1 MLAHILDK
9 KHSKI
14 NDKLNSKKK
23 NGKFVY
29 SKGNMLTKHLEPR
42 DRYELEQ
49 DFKKVSGSFTEFK
62 DSLFKF
68 IKTGT

>member
-42 DRYELEQ
+42 ERYELVQ
-49 DFKKVSGSFTEFK
+49 DFKQVSGSFSELK
-62 DSLFKF
+62 DNLFKF
-68 IKTGT
+68 LKTGT

>member
-1 MLAHILDK
+1 
-9 KHSKI
+9 
-14 NDKLNSKKK
+14 
-23 NGKFVY
+23 
-29 SKGNMLTKHLEPR
+29 MLTKHLEPR